1 MFSQPVDGPGK
12 LRKQVWFCM
21 GQREQASRNGSGWLS
36 EPPRCCSCRGPPRTA
51 RCRAQG
57 RRGRGERRVG
67 DGGGGEPCPV
77 RKGHWYPG
85 CGAMALQGV
94 GVSQISSC
102 GQGRREK
109 VHQPPIARAH
119 LHPTLGSTA
128 PHRTWPPLSAP
139 ATLTPLRSSSNLQRK
154 VRGRSELPL
163 RGESCGPS
171 T

>member
-1 MFSQPVDGPGK
+1 MSHFDAVAARD
-12 LRKQVWFCM
+12 
-21 GQREQASRNGSGWLS
+21 
-36 EPPRCCSCRGPPRTA
+36 PRTV

-102 GQGRREK
+102 GQGLREK
-109 VHQPPIARAH
+109 VHQPPVARAH

-128 PHRTWPPLSAP
+128 PHRTWPPLPAP

-163 RGESCGPS
+163 RGESCGPR